1 MRTGGGGGLRR
12 MRIIDKEGT
21 PIHPS
26 NSSRFVEIVVFRCDG
41 EVGVD
46 LIWFGLARSSYLCL
60 LTKLVIP
67 LIFYLPLET
76 RLFDRL

>member
-26 NSSRFVEIVVFRCDG
+26 NSSRFVEVVVLRYEG
-41 EVGVD
+41 KVGV
-46 LIWFGLARSSYLCL
+46 GLVWLVVGIYL
-60 LTKLVIP
+60 
-67 LIFYLPLET
+67 Y
-76 RLFDRL
+76 